1 MWSSKAIQATNGPVR
16 TSFFSGDKSKPTCGL
31 HVSTTGTCEHEL
43 IDLSIMK
50 CILYLLAFN
59 YYFVKSKYDEVLYFA
74 PSFLRYKMHSCRYI
88 SYSPPSY
95 LFLSTFQNF
104 APFPFL
110 TAPLAFPHFAIE
122 LIVLCLMLNCPFH
135 AF

>member
-1 MWSSKAIQATNGPVR
+1 MQQMGLYIL
-16 TSFFSGDKSKPTCGL
+16 FSGDKSKPTWGL

-43 IDLSIMK
+43 VDLSIMK

-88 SYSPPSY
+88 FYSPPPPYDLGNLNFSKSCSPSPSPPPH
-95 LFLSTFQNF
+95 LHFLI
-104 APFPFL
+104 FL
-110 TAPLAFPHFAIE
+110 LS
-122 LIVLCLMLNCPFH
+122 
-135 AF
+135 